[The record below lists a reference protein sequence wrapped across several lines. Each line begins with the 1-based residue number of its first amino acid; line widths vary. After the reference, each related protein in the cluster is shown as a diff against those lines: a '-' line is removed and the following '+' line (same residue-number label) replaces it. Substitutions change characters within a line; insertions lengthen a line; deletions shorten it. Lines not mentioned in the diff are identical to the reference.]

1 MFCAYRNTII
11 GYRGGYNLTTGTD
24 NTIVG
29 YNSFTASSLGAAN
42 TIIGRGNFTSGA
54 YNPSYLVA
62 LGTNIQQN
70 ASISCSVGI
79 GKDVV
84 MSASN
89 YLFLGSTGSILGQKI
104 TCISTS
110 SSKYWKVYIN
120 GVLECVLLK

>member
-1 MFCAYRNTII
+1 
-11 GYRGGYNLTTGTD
+11 
-24 NTIVG
+24 
-29 YNSFTASSLGAAN
+29 
-42 TIIGRGNFTSGA
+42 
-54 YNPSYLVA
+54 LVA
-62 LGTNIQQN
+62 LGTYIQQN

-89 YLFLGSTGSILGQKI
+89 YLFLGSTGTVLGTKV
-104 TCISTS
+104 TASCT